1 MEEPCIALRL
11 DFVCRGLCCFRS
23 HKASNYSP
31 EGSAL
36 RKRSFHDWCKPTAD
50 VILGTQVALRLMPA
64 FLSFLLILFHISN
77 QFSDM
82 FISAYIIRNM

>member
-1 MEEPCIALRL
+1 MGEPCIALEL
-11 DFVCRGLCCFRS
+11 DFVCRGLCCFRG
-23 HKASNYSP
+23 HKLSNHSP

-50 VILGTQVALRLMPA
+50 VILRLMPA
-64 FLSFLLILFHISN
+64 FLSFLLILIHISN

-82 FISAYIIRNM
+82 SITAYTIRDM